1 MDSHHQIV
9 DSGIVGFD
17 VSDQSKLNL
26 SGKHSYSV
34 YVEIAARIADVK
46 MAEFIV
52 VGESSD
58 CGDGEPESSVV
69 FVLFEEEQLG
79 ISVVETADEHEVGSQ
94 GDYWDFCGE
103 LLVV

>member
-26 SGKHSYSV
+26 SGKHSYFV